1 MPHGTALPARYAVF
15 GHPVGHSLSPA
26 IHRLFGEQCGIAL
39 EYVAIDAEPEG
50 FADAV
55 HRFLAGAHG
64 VNVTLPHKAA
74 AFALADERSAEAVR
88 AGSANVLTRRR
99 DGRLAAHNTDGA
111 GLVRDLLERQHCELH
126 GRRVL
131 LLGAGGAARGVAW
144 DLLDAGVEELTVA
157 NRTADTAA
165 ALAGALGVTRAR
177 ARYWED
183 LAELGS
189 FDLIV
194 HATSAGVL
202 GQPLQLPRA
211 LVNPQTV
218 GYDLSYGGGAQAFL
232 RWAHEAGVKTACD
245 GLGMLVEQAADAF
258 ALWHGPRPQTD
269 PVYAHLRASLA

>member
-1 MPHGTALPARYAVF
+1 MAHGTAPPARYAVF
-15 GHPVGHSLSPA
+15 GHPIGHSLSPA
-26 IHRLFGEQCGIAL
+26 IHRAFGAQCGIAL
-39 EYVAIDAEPEG
+39 EYTAIDAPPES
-50 FADAV
+50 FADAM
-55 HRFLAGAHG
+55 HRFLASAHG
-64 VNVTLPHKAA
+64 ANVSLPHKAA
-74 AFALADERSAEAVR
+74 AFALADDRSAAAIR
-88 AGSANVLTRRR
+88 SSSANVLTRHA

-111 GLVRDLLERQHCELH
+111 GLVRDLTDRQQCELR

-144 DLLDAGVEELTVA
+144 DLLDAGVEELTIA
-157 NRTADTAA
+157 NRTPDTAA

-177 ARYWED
+177 ARYWQD

-202 GQPLQLPRA
+202 GQPLTLPPG

-218 GYDLSYGGGAQAFL
+218 GYDLSYGKGARAFL
-232 RWAHEAGVKTACD
+232 EWLQGAGAKAACD

-258 ALWHGPRPQTD
+258 ALWHDVRPQTD
-269 PVYAHLRASLA
+269 PVYAQLRAEH

>member
-1 MPHGTALPARYAVF
+1 MPHGTALPVRYAVF
-15 GHPVGHSLSPA
+15 GHPVSHSLSPA

-39 EYVAIDAEPEG
+39 EYAAIDAEPEG

-74 AFALADERSAEAVR
+74 AFALADERSAEATR
-88 AGSANVLTRRR
+88 AGSANVLTRRP

-111 GLVRDLLERQHCELH
+111 GLVRDLVERQQCALQ

-144 DLLDAGVEELTVA
+144 DLLDAGVEELTIA

-202 GQPLQLPRA
+202 GQPLRLPYG

-218 GYDLSYGGGAQAFL
+218 GYDLSYGGGAQGFL
-232 RWAHEAGVKTACD
+232 RWAHEAGVKTARD

>member
-1 MPHGTALPARYAVF
+1 MAHGHAPPARYAVF
-15 GHPVGHSLSPA
+15 GHPVAHSLSPA
-26 IHRLFGEQCGIAL
+26 IHRMFGEQCGIAL
-39 EYVAIDAEPEG
+39 EYVALDAEPEH

-55 HRFLAGAHG
+55 HRFMAGAHG
-64 VNVTLPHKAA
+64 ANVTLPHKAA
-74 AFALADERSAEAVR
+74 AYALADRRSEAASR
-88 AGSANVLTRRR
+88 SGSANVLTRQP

-111 GLVRDLLERQHCELH
+111 GLVRDLTERQHCALP

-144 DLLDAGVEELTVA
+144 DLLDAGVEELTIV

-165 ALAGALGVTRAR
+165 ALAGSLGVTRAR

-183 LAELGS
+183 LGELGS

-202 GQPLQLPRA
+202 GKPLPLPRG
-211 LVNPQTV
+211 LVNDHTV
-218 GYDLSYGGGAQAFL
+218 GYDLSYGSGAQGFL
-232 RWAHEAGVKTACD
+232 GWARAAGARVACD

-258 ALWHGPRPQTD
+258 ALWHGRRPDTD
-269 PVYAHLRASLA
+269 PVYARLHQGP

>member
-15 GHPVGHSLSPA
+15 GHPIAHSLSPT

-39 EYVAIDAEPEG
+39 EYVAIDAVPES

-55 HRFLAGAHG
+55 HRFLAAAHG
-64 VNVTLPHKAA
+64 ANVTLPHKAA
-74 AFALADERSAEAVR
+74 AFALADERSAAATR
-88 AGSANVLTRRR
+88 AGSANVLTRRA

-111 GLVRDLLERQHCELH
+111 GLVRDLVERQQCALQ

-144 DLLDAGVEELTVA
+144 DLLDAGVEELTIA

-177 ARYWED
+177 ARYWQD

-189 FDLIV
+189 FDLVV

-202 GQPLQLPRA
+202 GQPLQLPGT

-218 GYDLSYGGGAQAFL
+218 GYDLSYGGGAQSFL
-232 RWAHEAGVKTACD
+232 RWAREAGARAACD

-258 ALWHGPRPQTD
+258 ALWHGPRPLTD
-269 PVYAHLRASLA
+269 PVYATMRAALA

>member
-1 MPHGTALPARYAVF
+1 
-15 GHPVGHSLSPA
+15 
-26 IHRLFGEQCGIAL
+26 
-39 EYVAIDAEPEG
+39 
-50 FADAV
+50 
-55 HRFLAGAHG
+55 
-64 VNVTLPHKAA
+64 
-74 AFALADERSAEAVR
+74 
-88 AGSANVLTRRR
+88 
-99 DGRLAAHNTDGA
+99 
-111 GLVRDLLERQHCELH
+111 VRDLVERQQCSLH

-144 DLLDAGVEELTVA
+144 DLLDAGVEELTIA

-202 GQPLQLPRA
+202 GQPLQLPRM

-218 GYDLSYGGGAQAFL
+218 GYDLSYGNGAQGFL
-232 RWAHEAGVKTACD
+232 RWARDAGAKAACD

-258 ALWHGPRPQTD
+258 ALWHGRRPQTD
-269 PVYAHLRASLA
+269 PVYDRLRASMT

>member
-1 MPHGTALPARYAVF
+1 MAHGTAPPARYAVF
-15 GHPVGHSLSPA
+15 GHPVSHSLSPA

-39 EYVAIDAEPEG
+39 EYTAIDAEPEA

-74 AFALADERSAEAVR
+74 AFALADERSAAAGR
-88 AGSANVLTRRR
+88 AGSANVLTRLPG
-99 DGRLAAHNTDGA
+99 GRLAAHNTDGA
-111 GLVRDLLERQHCELH
+111 GLVRDLAGRQRCTLT
-126 GRRVL
+126 GARVL

-144 DLLDAGVEELTVA
+144 DLLDAGVQELTIA

-165 ALAGALGVTRAR
+165 ALAGSLGVTRAR
-177 ARYWED
+177 ARYWQD

-194 HATSAGVL
+194 HATSAGL
-202 GQPLQLPRA
+202 SGQPLELPRS
-211 LVNPQTV
+211 LVGPRTV
-218 GYDLSYGGGAQAFL
+218 GYDLSYGAGAQGFL
-232 RWAHEAGVKTACD
+232 HWARSAGARAACD

-258 ALWHGPRPQTD
+258 ALWHGPRPDTES
-269 PVYAHLRASLA
+269 VYARLRAQS